1 MAGKSLG
8 LSFAGFWAAAP
19 GGVCHWDRVCSQAG
33 SEGTGCIW
41 QCPSKRALVS
51 FSERILASA
60 WPLDTVPKAVLS
72 WHSCGYGAAYAIGA
86 SGTLGRG
93 PMTGSS
99 DLGEGTG
106 DSGGSWVR
114 GGGCMWQ

>member
-1 MAGKSLG
+1 M
-8 LSFAGFWAAAP
+8 
-19 GGVCHWDRVCSQAG
+19 
-33 SEGTGCIW
+33 
-41 QCPSKRALVS
+41 S

-72 WHSCGYGAAYAIGA
+72 WHSCGYAAAYAIGA

-114 GGGCMWQ
+114 GGGCMWQRAGFVGVCTAGIVQRRGHRHCPPLLGLGSLGKDTDGAIPGLC